1 MHTALSQP
9 CCLLQVLLK
18 GQHRLHQMQQEQSIK
33 FSMQLVNRLQ
43 QLQCHSP
50 TGGVMLGDAQHR
62 YQKLKFRHNLYKLRE
77 ERNIKPSTFGE
88 LVSSMLYEK
97 R

>member
-1 MHTALSQP
+1 MKQAES
-9 CCLLQVLLK
+9 
-18 GQHRLHQMQQEQSIK
+18 
-33 FSMQLVNRLQ
+33 LQ
-43 QLQCHSP
+43 QSHVHAVHC
-50 TGGVMLGDAQHR
+50 R
-62 YQKLKFRHNLYKLRE
+62 YQRLKFRHNLYKLRE

>member
-1 MHTALSQP
+1 VYI
-9 CCLLQVLLK
+9 C
-18 GQHRLHQMQQEQSIK
+18 
-33 FSMQLVNRLQ
+33 
-43 QLQCHSP
+43 
-50 TGGVMLGDAQHR
+50 R

-97 R
+97 RCVLATIHLCNTPCTERLGSLGPQHHSSDFGWPQLCVDVVSLPAGYL

>member
-1 MHTALSQP
+1 MQCMCARDDEVVSMMFSAPNRLP
-9 CCLLQVLLK
+9 KGALLQV
-18 GQHRLHQMQQEQSIK
+18 EQAES
-33 FSMQLVNRLQ
+33 LQ
-43 QLQCHSP
+43 QSHVHAVHC
-50 TGGVMLGDAQHR
+50 R
-62 YQKLKFRHNLYKLRE
+62 YQRLKFRHNLYKLRE

>member
-1 MHTALSQP
+1 MQCMCARDDEVMSLIFSASNRLPEET
-9 CCLLQVLLK
+9 LQVKQAKSL
-18 GQHRLHQMQQEQSIK
+18 EQSH
-33 FSMQLVNRLQ
+33 VHAVH
-43 QLQCHSP
+43 C
-50 TGGVMLGDAQHR
+50 R
-62 YQKLKFRHNLYKLRE
+62 YQRLKFRHNLYKLRE

>member
-1 MHTALSQP
+1 MRPAQCTSATASATKHLLSFYTA
-9 CCLLQVLLK
+9 CC
-18 GQHRLHQMQQEQSIK
+18 
-33 FSMQLVNRLQ
+33 
-43 QLQCHSP
+43 
-50 TGGVMLGDAQHR
+50 R